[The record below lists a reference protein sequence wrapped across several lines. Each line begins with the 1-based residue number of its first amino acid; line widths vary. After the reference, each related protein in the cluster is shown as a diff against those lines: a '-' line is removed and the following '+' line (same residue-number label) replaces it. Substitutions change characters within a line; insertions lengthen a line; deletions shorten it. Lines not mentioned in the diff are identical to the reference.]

1 MRYGKRKGYGGAY
14 DLRIHIL
21 LYLCAS
27 RYSPGPSPNGSVP
40 GVYTMWTGY
49 TDWEIVL
56 KRDIIGEYIGFGT
69 IPLKKNEKQNEL
81 GYLSH

>member
-1 MRYGKRKGYGGAY
+1 MRYGKRKKYGGAY

-21 LYLCAS
+21 LYLYAS

-49 TDWEIVL
+49 TDMGDYVE
-56 KRDIIGEYIGFGT
+56 KRYMLVNILALALYL
-69 IPLKKNEKQNEL
+69 LKKEKQNEL